1 MPNTY
6 VPVRNGFAQSSY
18 KDQQGTALAGS
29 LAFASDKNLVDA
41 FIVGDV
47 GDNGLEAGLA
57 VIAGPAPDI
66 QRAGLNEQA
75 VTLPAT
81 ASTAAD
87 IAGIVVRNQQMR
99 SNTAGHACY
108 FAEDICN
115 VVRAGR
121 SGGRVWVQLVDGAQ
135 PALDGA
141 VFVHVDAANAGKF
154 TTAAGADIV
163 ALTNMKFKSAAIDGI
178 ALVEL
183 L

>member
-6 VPVRNGFAQSSY
+6 TPVRNGFAQSSY

-47 GDNGLEAGLA
+47 GDDGLEAGLA
-57 VIAGPAPDI
+57 VVAGTATDV
-66 QRAGLNEQA
+66 QRTGLNEQV
-75 VTLPAT
+75 VTLPT
-81 ASTAAD
+81 ADSIGAD
-87 IAGIVVRNQQMR
+87 IIGIVVRNQQMR
-99 SNTAGHACY
+99 SNATGHACY
-108 FAEDICN
+108 FAEDMCN

-135 PALDGA
+135 PAIDGA
-141 VFVHVDAANAGKF
+141 VFVHTDAANAGKF
-154 TTAAGADIV
+154 TAAAGADII
-163 ALTNMKFKSAAIDGI
+163 ALTTMKFKSAAVDGI

>member
-1 MPNTY
+1 MPNPYT
-6 VPVRNGFAQSSY
+6 PVRNGFAQSSY

-41 FIVGDV
+41 FIVGAV

-57 VIAGPAPDI
+57 VIAGAAADV
-66 QRAGLNEQA
+66 QRVGLNEQI

-81 ASTAAD
+81 GSTAAD
-87 IAGIVVRNQQMR
+87 IIGVVVRNQQMR
-99 SNTAGHACY
+99 SNSAGHACY
-108 FAEDICN
+108 FGEDLCN

-121 SGGRVWVQLVDGAQ
+121 SGGRIWVQLADGAQ

-141 VFVHVDAANAGKF
+141 VFVHTNTANAGKF
-154 TTAAGADIV
+154 TAASGTDII
-163 ALTNMKFKSAAIDGI
+163 ALTTMKFKSAAVDGI

-183 L
+183 M

>member
-6 VPVRNGFAQSSY
+6 TPVRNGFAQSSY

-47 GDNGLEAGLA
+47 GDDGLEAGLA
-57 VIAGPAPDI
+57 VIAGPATDV
-66 QRAGLNEQA
+66 QRTGLNEQV

-87 IAGIVVRNQQMR
+87 VIGIVVRNQQMR
-99 SNTAGHACY
+99 SNTAGHACH
-108 FAEDICN
+108 FTGDLCN
-115 VVRAGR
+115 VVRTGR
-121 SGGRVWVQLVDGAQ
+121 SGGRVWVQLMDGAQ

-141 VFVHVDAANAGKF
+141 VFVHTDAANAGKF
-154 TTAAGADIV
+154 TAAAGAGII
-163 ALTNMKFKSAAIDGI
+163 ALTTMKFKSAAVDGI

>member
-6 VPVRNGFAQSSY
+6 TPVRNGFAQSSY

-41 FIVGDV
+41 FIVGNV

-57 VIAGPAPDI
+57 VIAGAATDV
-66 QRAGLNEQA
+66 QRTGLNEQV
-75 VTLPAT
+75 VTLPA
-81 ASTAAD
+81 ANSTGAD
-87 IAGIVVRNQQMR
+87 IIGIVVRNQQMR

-108 FAEDICN
+108 FAEDLCN
-115 VVRAGR
+115 VVRTGR

-141 VFVHVDAANAGKF
+141 VYAHTNAANAGKF
-154 TTAAGADIV
+154 TAASGTGIV
-163 ALTNMKFKSAAIDGI
+163 ALTTMKFKSAAVDGI

>member
-6 VPVRNGFAQSSY
+6 NPVRNGFAQSSY

-47 GDNGLEAGLA
+47 GDDGLEAGLA
-57 VIAGPAPDI
+57 VIAGVATDV
-66 QRAGLNEQA
+66 QRTGLNEQV

-81 ASTAAD
+81 DSTAAD

-99 SNTAGHACY
+99 SNATGHACY
-108 FAEDICN
+108 FAEDVCN
-115 VVRAGR
+115 VVRTGR
-121 SGGRVWVQLVDGAQ
+121 SGGRVWVQLADGAQ
-135 PALDGA
+135 PAIDGA
-141 VFVHVDAANAGKF
+141 VYVHTDAANAGKF
-154 TTAAGADIV
+154 ATASGASTVAITT
-163 ALTNMKFKSAAIDGI
+163 MKFKSAAADGI

-183 L
+183 M